1 MKGAREESKDE
12 VVTAEDLDPKKLA
25 SIPFEIIST
34 TSKGAPALS
43 QDYLFKLIVIGN
55 SGVGKSCL
63 MHRVTTNEFS
73 EDHEVT
79 VGVEF
84 GSLLIRMGELP
95 DNQSVFKLQIWD
107 TAGQESFQSITK
119 IFYRG
124 AHAVL
129 LTYSVASLQSFQNL
143 KHWCNEVRTQSEADA
158 IVVLVGNQ
166 ADREQEREVSY
177 AQGERF
183 RQENNIQFFIETSAK
198 TDLNVK
204 ETFIMAAKMLYRKH
218 LSKIKKAKENLVA
231 KARGNKL
238 RRERA
243 DKAKGKSGGSCGC

>member
-1 MKGAREESKDE
+1 MDSLPNEE
-12 VVTAEDLDPKKLA
+12 LDPTKLNN
-25 SIPFEIIST
+25 IKYEIISS
-34 TSKGAPALS
+34 TSKSAPSIS
-43 QDYLFKLIVIGN
+43 QDYLFKLIIIGN

-84 GSLLIRMGELP
+84 GSLLLKM
-95 DNQSVFKLQIWD
+95 NQEGMDPSVFKLQIWD

-129 LTYSVASLQSFQNL
+129 LTYSVASMQSFQNL
-143 KHWCNEVRTQSEADA
+143 AHWCNEVRTQSEPDA
-158 IVVLVGNQ
+158 IVILVGNQ
-166 ADREQEREVSY
+166 ADRTGEREVSRE
-177 AQGERF
+177 AGEKFSRD
-183 RQENNIQFFIETSAK
+183 NNIQFFIETSAK
-198 TDLNVK
+198 TDMNVT
-204 ETFIMAAKMLYRKH
+204 ETFIMAAKMLYKKH
-218 LSKIKKAKENLVA
+218 QNKIRKAKENLIA

-238 RRERA
+238 RRQQ
-243 DKAKGKSGGSCGC
+243 

>member
-1 MKGAREESKDE
+1 MKREETKDE
-12 VVTAEDLDPKKLA
+12 VVSAEDLDPRKLEK
-25 SIPFEIIST
+25 IPYEIIST

-84 GSLLIRMGELP
+84 GSLLMRMGEP
-95 DNQSVFKLQIWD
+95 PENQSVFKLQIWD

-129 LTYSVASLQSFQNL
+129 LTYSVASL
-143 KHWCNEVRTQSEADA
+143 
-158 IVVLVGNQ
+158 
-166 ADREQEREVSY
+166 
-177 AQGERF
+177 
-183 RQENNIQFFIETSAK
+183 
-198 TDLNVK
+198 
-204 ETFIMAAKMLYRKH
+204 
-218 LSKIKKAKENLVA
+218 
-231 KARGNKL
+231 
-238 RRERA
+238 
-243 DKAKGKSGGSCGC
+243 

>member
-1 MKGAREESKDE
+1 MKASTQDDGVVPNEELVPSKLND
-12 VVTAEDLDPKKLA
+12 
-25 SIPFEIIST
+25 IQYEIIST
-34 TSKGAPALS
+34 TSKTAPALS
-43 QDYLFKLIVIGN
+43 QDYLFKLIIIGN

-84 GSLLIRMGELP
+84 GSLLLKMSDGN
-95 DNQSVFKLQIWD
+95 NQSVFKLQIWD

-129 LTYSVASLQSFQNL
+129 LTYSVASMTSFTNL
-143 KHWCNEVRTQSEADA
+143 THWCNEVRTQSEPDA
-158 IVVLVGNQ
+158 ILILVGNQ
-166 ADREQEREVSY
+166 ADRESEREVSTE
-177 AQGERF
+177 AGERF
-183 RQENNIQFFIETSAK
+183 AKDNNIQYFIETSAK
-198 TDLNVK
+198 TDMNVR
-204 ETFIMAAKMLYRKH
+204 ETFIMAAKMLYKKH
-218 LSKIKKAKENLVA
+218 QSKIKKAKENLLA

-238 RRERA
+238 RR
-243 DKAKGKSGGSCGC
+243 

>member
-1 MKGAREESKDE
+1 LNPE
-12 VVTAEDLDPKKLA
+12 KLNL
-25 SIPFEIIST
+25 IPFEILANKEGPT
-34 TSKGAPALS
+34 KK
-43 QDYLFKLIVIGN
+43 QDYLFKMIIIGN

-84 GSLLIRMGELP
+84 GSLLVKMEETVL
-95 DNQSVFKLQIWD
+95 KLQIWD

-129 LTYSVASLQSFQNL
+129 LTYSVASQLSFQNL
-143 KHWCNEVRTQSEADA
+143 QHWLSEVRAQSEADA

-166 ADREQEREVSY
+166 KDREGEREVTRE
-177 AQGERF
+177 QGERF
-183 RQENNIQFFIETSAK
+183 AKENNIDFFMETSAK
-198 TDLNVK
+198 TSEGVQQ
-204 ETFIMAAKMLYRKH
+204 TFIMASKMLFKKH
-218 LSKIKKAKENLVA
+218 QSRIKQAKQSLQKKVEGKKLSKEKNAVGPQRSSN
-231 KARGNKL
+231 
-238 RRERA
+238 
-243 DKAKGKSGGSCGC
+243 CGC